1 MKKLN
6 KFLSLG
12 LMVLF
17 SLSILVGCNTSKK
30 EEAKA
35 PEEKTSIEIVV
46 PDGLPAI
53 SIVKMIKEKP
63 EIMKNL
69 DINYSIVKG

>member
-35 PEEKTSIEIVV
+35 PEEKNIHRNSSTRWTS
-46 PDGLPAI
+46 
-53 SIVKMIKEKP
+53 S
-63 EIMKNL
+63 
-69 DINYSIVKG
+69 Y